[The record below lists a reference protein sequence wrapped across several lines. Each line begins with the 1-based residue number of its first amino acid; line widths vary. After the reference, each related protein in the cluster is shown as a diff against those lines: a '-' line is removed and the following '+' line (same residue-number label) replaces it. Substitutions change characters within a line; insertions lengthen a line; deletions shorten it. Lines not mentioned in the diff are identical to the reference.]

1 MTRISVI
8 IPVRDAAGTIRET
21 LESVLAQRCEHE
33 WEVVVVDNGS
43 TDATS
48 SIVDALAATHPR
60 LRTVPAFDGTGPSH
74 ARRVG
79 IAATDS
85 PWLVFCDGDDVVV
98 PGWLAALGGAL
109 VDAEVATGPLD
120 TTVLNPAWLAE
131 SRGVYP
137 KDRPLTWHGCFPVAS
152 FGNVAMRRS
161 TYERVGPFDE
171 TYTTSEDHE
180 YSLRLAVAGVPIR
193 FVPEAV
199 VHYRMRGAPRDLW
212 RQGLAYGTSRPRL
225 RREVAR
231 SGLHPPGR
239 LAGWRSWARLV
250 TLLPAVRSEAGRA
263 QWCWIAGV
271 RVGHLRGS
279 VRARTVF
286 L

>member
-1 MTRISVI
+1 MTEVSVI
-8 IPVRDAAGTIRET
+8 IPVRDAAATIGET
-21 LESVLAQRCEHE
+21 LESVLAQRCDLE

-43 TDATS
+43 TDATRR
-48 SIVDALAATHPR
+48 IVDAVAAEHPR
-60 LRTVPAFDGTGPSH
+60 LRTVTAFDATGPSH

-79 IAATDS
+79 IAATS
-85 PWLVFCDGDDVVV
+85 SARLVFCDGDDVVV
-98 PGWLAALGGAL
+98 PGWLAALSGAL
-109 VDAEVATGPLD
+109 DDDEVATGPLD
-120 TTVLNPAWLAE
+120 TTVLNPPWLAA

-161 TYERVGPFDE
+161 TYERIGPFDE

-180 YSLRLAVAGVPIR
+180 YSLRLAVAGVEIR

-231 SGLHPPGR
+231 AGMRPPGR
-239 LAGWRSWARLV
+239 FAGWRSWVRLL
-250 TLLPAVRSEAGRA
+250 TLLPGLRTEAGRA

-271 RVGHLRGS
+271 RMGHLRGS